1 MPPGTAMGRMRA
13 ITGTNAPLTRPASR
27 AARANVSTRN
37 IAITATRRVT
47 NSNGPLRAI
56 HRAAADALGHEPGAV
71 AAVPR
76 AYHRERH
83 WPGAGGRHWL
93 GAESAALRRRRG
105 GGGRHRCLS
114 GVAGDGGARC
124 RDSRARE
131 CQAPGGLRGTPAAR
145 RPEHRHGGCHLGA
158 VQHSRPGR
166 GARRSAPSAPTRRLA
181 SLRRAR
187 AVPRPRR
194 REMAGPPDAALDPL
208 LGRLPPEPEAGRSP
222 QVDGLPAHGA
232 RNRLRAWST
241 SYGVHVR
248 GAGGAL
254 MGMRDRRPTTRV
266 VD

>member
-1 MPPGTAMGRMRA
+1 MGLYARYIVPRLTHLAMSQEQLRPYRESVIASATGRVLEVGIGSGLNLPLYGGAVEEVVGIDISPELLAMAERAVATSRPANIRLLEGTAERL
-13 ITGTNAPLTRPASR
+13 PLDDRSVDTVVVTWALCSIPDPI
-27 AARANVSTRN
+27 AALSEA
-37 IAITATRRVT
+37 RRV
-47 NSNGPLRAI
+47 LR
-56 HRAAADALGHEPGAV
+56 
-71 AAVPR
+71 
-76 AYHRERH
+76 
-83 WPGAGGRHWL
+83 
-93 GAESAALRRRRG
+93 
-105 GGGRHRCLS
+105 
-114 GVAGDGGARC
+114 
-124 RDSRARE
+124 
-131 CQAPGGLRGTPAAR
+131 PGG
-145 RPEHRHGGCHLGA
+145 
-158 VQHSRPGR
+158 
-166 GARRSAPSAPTRRLA
+166 

-241 SYGVHVR
+241 SDGVHVR